1 MATVSKVIGG
11 TSGHPSTRR
20 KPYWVENTVDFSLFD
35 PSADD
40 IVQILNVPAET
51 LVINAGLEVL
61 TASASGVTLDLGD
74 GGDVDRYID
83 GLDST
88 STGHG
93 AQVTNVSNVGHVYGS
108 ADTIDVKVIGAQ
120 DTSGK
125 IRVWALMCDISGSD
139 ETASNTS

>member
-93 AQVTNVSNVGHVYGS
+93 AQVINASNVGHVYGS

-139 ETASNTS
+139 ETASNSS

>member
-1 MATVSKVIGG
+1 MGTVSKVIGG

-139 ETASNTS
+139 ETASNSS